1 MGPGPYPDNNDA
13 AHHVVFS
20 PDGIWAAIEGFRSI
34 RVVRSDGSVN
44 RSLARFGPE
53 MAGDAVAAF
62 DPSGG
67 RLYGCRNEVRTW
79 SLPEFQVIDSRT
91 VAAEWSYPV
100 ATRQG
105 LYLITYPADTD
116 DIVVSLYS
124 SDGEVNAIG
133 SIDQHWPVD
142 IDRQGRWLAFAR
154 DGELFVR
161 RLEAWDLP
169 YRRIAHL
176 DEPVRIVR
184 FAGDRLAAELESG
197 ELWIWPVES
206 GADAIGPFP
215 VHERGCF
222 FFDEQGDWL
231 GVYRSQTDF
240 SVEVWN
246 LRTGRRSPTPV
257 WRFPASV
264 STASSYFNGASFTP
278 GARWVAAGNVT
289 AATFWPLRRGEPQ
302 VLAEDIVTG
311 TGLGVRELAFTPD
324 GRSLIATV
332 QVGGFGEEAQIWVW
346 DLVNGGAAR
355 TVASVSWIN
364 FTQLAVDP
372 MARFVGVSTYDGVE
386 LVPLGGGPTRL
397 LQGYTPGTWIGDI
410 AIDAEGRRVAAC
422 ARFGSG
428 GDNVIRIWDIK
439 TGEETVLG
447 PPEGDF
453 SEMGAV
459 TLGLRFLPNGFL
471 LSSGS
476 GLRIWN
482 LATKN
487 SELVMPGPCTQISV
501 FGDGR
506 YAAVLAVEEDRESTF
521 VQIAD
526 LETRNSW
533 VLPSRI
539 SNPSWIAADPAGTVV
554 VSAALGNDA
563 AVQVVPIPDGEPR
576 LLVGHERGIRHV
588 AVSPDGRFVATAGN
602 EGTVRLWPMPDLSK
616 PPLHTLPRE
625 ELIAKLKTLTN
636 LRVVRDPDSATGWK
650 LDVGPFPGWETVP
663 TW

>member
-1 MGPGPYPDNNDA
+1 
-13 AHHVVFS
+13 
-20 PDGIWAAIEGFRSI
+20 
-34 RVVRSDGSVN
+34 
-44 RSLARFGPE
+44 
-53 MAGDAVAAF
+53 
-62 DPSGG
+62 
-67 RLYGCRNEVRTW
+67 
-79 SLPEFQVIDSRT
+79 
-91 VAAEWSYPV
+91 
-100 ATRQG
+100 
-105 LYLITYPADTD
+105 
-116 DIVVSLYS
+116 
-124 SDGEVNAIG
+124 
-133 SIDQHWPVD
+133 
-142 IDRQGRWLAFAR
+142 
-154 DGELFVR
+154 
-161 RLEAWDLP
+161 
-169 YRRIAHL
+169 
-176 DEPVRIVR
+176 
-184 FAGDRLAAELESG
+184 
-197 ELWIWPVES
+197 
-206 GADAIGPFP
+206 
-215 VHERGCF
+215 
-222 FFDEQGDWL
+222 
-231 GVYRSQTDF
+231 
-240 SVEVWN
+240 
-246 LRTGRRSPTPV
+246 
-257 WRFPASV
+257 
-264 STASSYFNGASFTP
+264 
-278 GARWVAAGNVT
+278 
-289 AATFWPLRRGEPQ
+289 
-302 VLAEDIVTG
+302 
-311 TGLGVRELAFTPD
+311 
-324 GRSLIATV
+324 
-332 QVGGFGEEAQIWVW
+332 
-346 DLVNGGAAR
+346 
-355 TVASVSWIN
+355 
-364 FTQLAVDP
+364 
-372 MARFVGVSTYDGVE
+372 
-386 LVPLGGGPTRL
+386 
-397 LQGYTPGTWIGDI
+397 
-410 AIDAEGRRVAAC
+410 VAAC

-506 YAAVLAVEEDRESTF
+506 YAAVLAVEEDRKSTF

-636 LRVVRDPDSATGWK
+636 LRAVRDPESSTGWK
-650 LDVGPFPGWETVP
+650 IEVGPFPGWKDVP